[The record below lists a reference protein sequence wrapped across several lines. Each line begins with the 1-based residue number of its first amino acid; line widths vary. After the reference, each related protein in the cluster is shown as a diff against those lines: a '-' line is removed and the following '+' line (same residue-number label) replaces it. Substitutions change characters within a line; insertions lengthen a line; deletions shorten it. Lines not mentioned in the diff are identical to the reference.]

1 MIRHRPLSIQI
12 WLIFGLTMVLS
23 LLLISLV
30 PWALSDLLEPGLNM
44 AIDRIQLSVLEMYN
58 NQEITLDEL
67 PFAETVTHPII
78 STTLSHIVL
87 HGDGSYLS
95 TTRLPLTVMAEIGS
109 QADSLDDG
117 DFTAHAG
124 RIESANLFYLIR
136 RIDTGA
142 EEAFIITYGWDF
154 YRDEMVKGLFY
165 RFMIIIGLILL
176 ICLIPALLL
185 ARYISKPLVQLE
197 SHVRQI
203 ADRNWHQPIRVK
215 RGDEIGNLAAS
226 IEKMRQRLIQQDKAQ
241 QSFLQ
246 NISHE
251 LKTPVMV
258 IRSYAQSISDGI
270 FPQGDLASTIK
281 VIDEESE
288 RLEKRIQDLLYLTK
302 IDYLSTHEPVNDAA
316 DLSEVL
322 HDVIGRLS
330 RRRSEVQWST
340 DLPSLMVPG
349 ASEQWTVVFE
359 NLLDNQIRYAAGQ
372 IAVFLERK
380 QNEAGNLSALV
391 RLWND
396 GPPIDDP
403 VMGKLFQKFNHG
415 PGGQFGLGLAI
426 VQRLV
431 HLYSGRI
438 WAANEDGGVAF
449 YLEIPASKTHSTGQE
464 GLK

>member
-1 MIRHRPLSIQI
+1 
-12 WLIFGLTMVLS
+12 MVLS
-23 LLLISLV
+23 LLLFSLV
-30 PWALSDLLEPGLNM
+30 PWALSDLLEPGVNM

-58 NQEITLDEL
+58 NREITLDEL
-67 PFAETVTHPII
+67 PFAEPVIHPMI
-78 STTLSHIVL
+78 STTLSHIIL
-87 HGDGSYLS
+87 YGDGSYLS
-95 TTRLPLTVMAEIGS
+95 ATRLPSAAMAEIAGR
-109 QADSLDDG
+109 ADNLDDG
-117 DFTAHAG
+117 NFAAHAG
-124 RIESANLFYLIR
+124 RVESANLFYLIR

-154 YRDEMVKGLFY
+154 YRDDIVKSFFY
-165 RFMIIIGLILL
+165 RFIGVLGFILL

-203 ADRNWHQPIRVK
+203 ADRNWHQPILVK
-215 RGDEIGNLAAS
+215 RNDEIGNLAAS
-226 IEKMRQRLIQQDKAQ
+226 IEKMRKRLIQQDKAQ

-270 FPQGDLASTIK
+270 FPQGDLASTVK

-302 IDYLSTHEPVNDAA
+302 IDYLSTHEPVNDRS
-316 DLSEVL
+316 DLSEIL
-322 HDVIGRLS
+322 HAVISRLS
-330 RRRSEVQWST
+330 RRRSEVQWIT
-340 DLPSLMVPG
+340 DLPSLVVPG
-349 ASEQWTVVFE
+349 AAEQWTVVFE
-359 NLLDNQIRYAAGQ
+359 NLLDNQIRYAAGRL
-372 IAVFLERK
+372 AVSISPEQK
-380 QNEAGNLSALV
+380 ETGETVTLV

-396 GPPIDDP
+396 GPPIDSK
-403 VMGKLFQKFNHG
+403 VMEKLFQQFSAG
-415 PGGQFGLGLAI
+415 PGGHYGLGLSI

-438 WAANEDGGVAF
+438 WAQNEADGVAF
-449 YLEIPASKTHSTGQE
+449 YLEIPSGKTHVTRQE
-464 GLK
+464 SL